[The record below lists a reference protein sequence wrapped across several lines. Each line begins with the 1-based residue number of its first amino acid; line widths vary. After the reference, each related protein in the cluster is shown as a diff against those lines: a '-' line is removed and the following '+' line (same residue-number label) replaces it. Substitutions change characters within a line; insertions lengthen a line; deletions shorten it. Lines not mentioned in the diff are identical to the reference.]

1 MSLSPCLC
9 VRTLLPSLPSLP
21 MEGPVPR
28 KEGTLTYTLL
38 HTTCT
43 TMHDTKLRVCAAAA
57 AAAAAA
63 MTLPFGILSCTVRR
77 ERERET
83 AGAGGGGERQFRVGG
98 RDLRVLELGREVGTR
113 QAVLFASFSRN
124 ELRGKK
130 KKGNCFHGARRVPF
144 SPSTVT
150 ERGKILMGPK
160 TSPLFL
166 YNSSPLHPHC
176 GSGAVPR
183 GGNKKKGTII
193 YLMAAEGR
201 MRGMQRAPPP
211 SPFSSRHCNCAGGS

>member
-57 AAAAAA
+57 AAAAA

-77 ERERET
+77 ERERE
-83 AGAGGGGERQFRVGG
+83 
-98 RDLRVLELGREVGTR
+98 RDSGSRRRRGKAVSCGRERFT
-113 QAVLFASFSRN
+113 SI
-124 ELRGKK
+124 
-130 KKGNCFHGARRVPF
+130 GAR
-144 SPSTVT
+144 
-150 ERGKILMGPK
+150 E
-160 TSPLFL
+160 
-166 YNSSPLHPHC
+166 
-176 GSGAVPR
+176 
-183 GGNKKKGTII
+183 GGWN
-193 YLMAAEGR
+193 
-201 MRGMQRAPPP
+201 
-211 SPFSSRHCNCAGGS
+211 

>member
-77 ERERET
+77 ERERE
-83 AGAGGGGERQFRVGG
+83 
-98 RDLRVLELGREVGTR
+98 RDSGSRRRRGKAVSCGRERFT
-113 QAVLFASFSRN
+113 SI
-124 ELRGKK
+124 
-130 KKGNCFHGARRVPF
+130 GAR
-144 SPSTVT
+144 
-150 ERGKILMGPK
+150 E
-160 TSPLFL
+160 
-166 YNSSPLHPHC
+166 
-176 GSGAVPR
+176 
-183 GGNKKKGTII
+183 GGWN
-193 YLMAAEGR
+193 
-201 MRGMQRAPPP
+201 
-211 SPFSSRHCNCAGGS
+211 